1 MAIET
6 REGDPRPPE
15 RDWSPR
21 TRPWTYALAAIAV
34 GLLGAYVF
42 GDQRSKLERNGVLT
56 ATDADNDVMT
66 GASSPDAARKTAE
79 ITFELAPFALQK

>member
-42 GDQRSKLERNGVLT
+42 GDQRSESERNGVLT
-56 ATDADNDVMT
+56 ATDADNDVIPSVSPD
-66 GASSPDAARKTAE
+66 GRDPSAPDAAR
-79 ITFELAPFALQK
+79 